1 MKRRVDWLA
10 LGIIMYLLVF
20 WAAVIWTATQIF
32 G

>member
-20 WAAVIWTATQIF
+20 WAAVIWVATQIF